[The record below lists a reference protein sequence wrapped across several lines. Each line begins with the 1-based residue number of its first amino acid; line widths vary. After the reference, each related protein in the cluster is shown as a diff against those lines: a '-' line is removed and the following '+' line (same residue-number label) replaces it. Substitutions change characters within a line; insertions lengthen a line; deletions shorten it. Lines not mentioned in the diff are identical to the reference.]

1 MLLLASDYDKTLKT
15 TEYDLR
21 LNIKFL
27 KKFIDNGNIFLLNTG
42 RPYESIKREID
53 KYDIPFNFLGCND
66 GNIMFDNSS
75 NILYTADMNNNLY
88 NELNYICDKFKIL
101 VKPIIFNDKI
111 LEFELITLHIDKIF
125 WLELHKFMIK
135 YKLCFKVFK
144 ESDGYH
150 IYIYS
155 NLINKKTPIEYLKK
169 SFDISYSDIYTI
181 GDHYNDL
188 EMIRDYNGY
197 SMKWAKK
204 EVKAVSIDT
213 CLTVASLIKKID
225 KGR

>member
-15 TEYDLR
+15 TEYGLR

-27 KKFIDNGNIFLLNTG
+27 KKFIDSGNIFLLNTG
-42 RPYESIKREID
+42 RPYQSIKKEID

-66 GNIMFDNSS
+66 GNIMFDDNS
-75 NILYTADMNNNLY
+75 NILYTSDMNNILY
-88 NELNYICDKFKIL
+88 NELIYIFDIFKVR
-101 VKPIIFNDKI
+101 VKPIMFNDKI
-111 LEFELITLHIDKIF
+111 LEFELIIPKINKIF
-125 WLELHKFMIK
+125 WLELHKFVIK

-155 NLINKKTPIEYLKK
+155 NLINKKTPIEYLKE
-169 SFDISYSDIYTI
+169 SHNICYSDIYTI
-181 GDHYNDL
+181 GDHYNDI

-197 SMKWAKK
+197 AMKWAKK
-204 EVKAVSIDT
+204 EVKDASIDT
-213 CLTVASLIKKID
+213 CFTVASLIKKIN
-225 KGR
+225 KRR